1 MHIIVNGQSQEMPE
15 GSTVGRLLLEMG
27 LSGQRVAVERNLE
40 VVPRGLHGDTSLCDG
55 DRLEIIRAV
64 GGG

>member
-1 MHIIVNGQSQEMPE
+1 MHITVNGQGQEVPE
-15 GSTVGRLLLEMG
+15 GCTIGRLLLEMG
-27 LSGQRVAVERNLE
+27 LVGQRVAVERNLE
-40 VVPRGLHGDTSLCDG
+40 VVPRGLHADTSLWDG